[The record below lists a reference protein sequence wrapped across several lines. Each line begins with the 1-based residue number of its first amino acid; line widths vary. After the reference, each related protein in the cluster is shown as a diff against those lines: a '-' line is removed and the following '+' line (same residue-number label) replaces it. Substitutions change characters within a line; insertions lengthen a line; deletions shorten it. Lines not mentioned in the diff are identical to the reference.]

1 MCLSP
6 RTELRAAAKAA
17 RCDEQP
23 LVPPAP
29 QSRSRSIITP
39 LLPFLVIGSG
49 IVHGGLQEN
58 LMRSMGGA
66 GTPLVITALEFA
78 CCASLSIGWLLL
90 NRCSFD
96 VPRWQLFQIS
106 MLVLLSL
113 VTGNLALRWVS
124 YPVKVVL
131 KSTKLLPTMAIGAA
145 LLGKRY
151 SLADCCAALLL
162 CLGLVGF
169 TLFDAERAA
178 GQSSSPV
185 GVALLL
191 FAVSCDSVQVI
202 LQERMLR
209 ARPDLTPMHVM
220 AHTNGFA
227 FLVLASFLVGRG
239 EWGVAPSSL
248 PWASLLFYG
257 ASAWVGVCAFIA
269 LTREWGATAAVLA
282 TNTRKVATVAL
293 SFVLFPKPLSRGFAL
308 SGGLVCTGIYLHSWA
323 RRRAKDGKGAKGA

>member
-1 MCLSP
+1 MRLRITHVYVPAQHAP
-6 RTELRAAAKAA
+6 RAPTHP
-17 RCDEQP
+17 QP
-23 LVPPAP
+23 HKPK
-29 QSRSRSIITP
+29 
-39 LLPFLVIGSG
+39 
-49 IVHGGLQEN
+49 
-58 LMRSMGGA
+58 
-66 GTPLVITALEFA
+66 
-78 CCASLSIGWLLL
+78 
-90 NRCSFD
+90 
-96 VPRWQLFQIS
+96 
-106 MLVLLSL
+106 
-113 VTGNLALRWVS
+113 NLATRFTRPHRRTLAFRR
-124 YPVKVVL
+124 
-131 KSTKLLPTMAIGAA
+131 STKLLPTMAIGAA

-169 TLFDAERAA
+169 TLFDAESAAA
-178 GQSSSPV
+178 GRSSSPV

-209 ARPDLTPMHVM
+209 AAPGLTPMHVM

-227 FLVLASFLVGRG
+227 FLVLASFLVARG

-248 PWASLLFYG
+248 PWASLLLYG
-257 ASAWVGVCAFIA
+257 SSAWVCAFIA

-308 SGGLVCTGIYLHSWA
+308 SGGLVCAGIYLHSYS
-323 RRRAKDGKGAKGA
+323 RRRAKAAKAA